1 MALPSSGPIS
11 MSMVNIEIGDDFN
24 QGVSFESIAADFN
37 LSAPNYGDSKLGLG
51 LDELYG
57 LSPSLTAVFSDFSV
71 TSFTVNSQDGLIT
84 SQPQAQAGSDPLVS
98 LTIDYVGDPFSL
110 VLADIT
116 RTADIDLTVPAESA
130 VGNPYSNQGSTLSGQ
145 VTSTQNPYQFEFDD
159 WTGGIG
165 NINPNTGIVSF
176 VNGNDSNAPSVVTSN
191 TNFTKVSTLPAAG
204 EYLPSAT
211 SFGVLSSQTT
221 RTVTFTIGVPG
232 GNQNGSGGAYGNQG
246 TTVTGTDSITQYPTE
261 TISTTQDSNPL
272 TWTNSQNINNKK
284 SISIDVGGGTG
295 TPSWSAIVREGHT
308 SGSGGVSTTNFEITT
323 VQSSSTS
330 GSFSAGNSGDDV
342 LYVYPVKPNTG
353 FLPLSD
359 RVSISLASGGI
370 SPIEVLLQQAG
381 NVTFTTS
388 PSPAGGA
395 TIDVTYRG
403 NGTVES
409 GDNTIGLTTNP
420 SPNEIDYIG
429 SITGSS
435 AFLIDGGTADV
446 TGTGNKTFTLTVPS
460 NTGAGRTATF
470 NIDATT
476 AGVTGVLNTYNLKQK
491 AAIATG
497 NIKYSSA
504 VLSISIGAFGTT
516 YTVQNSSGNPS
527 PAFLDM
533 RVVGANYA
541 VSYQASIATT
551 TYAGLSSTFDSSG
564 GGSGL
569 SSFNGTASTDATGAT
584 QFYVNMKTNSTT
596 GDNTFT
602 LTFTFDD
609 DTTATTTDIGFTVE
623 GISGGGGG
631 DDGGGGGG
639 DGVPPAGG
647 CLIYGTQVSM
657 MDGTTKEIQ
666 NLVIGDIVK
675 SINIDTMAD
684 GESESLNWSSDTLS
698 YTSAQSEV
706 VGNTE
711 YSVDTIYSF
720 NEGLIEASIDH
731 NHFIKRNNTHMFLS
745 SDNIQVGDYF
755 LNDED
760 VFVEITSI
768 EQNSDSNNFVYK
780 LDVESKDLFFA
791 NGIVTHNA
799 KGGEEP

>member
-1 MALPSSGPIS
+1 MALPASGPIS
-11 MSMVNIEIGDDFN
+11 MSMINLEIGDDYNDVVNFSEIGDN
-24 QGVSFESIAADFN
+24 FDLALSDLSISDLF
-37 LSAPNYGDSKLGLG
+37 
-51 LDELYG
+51 G
-57 LSPSLTAVFSDFSV
+57 LSPSITAVFTDFGI
-71 TSFTVNSQDGLIT
+71 TTFTVNSQNGSIT
-84 SQPQAQAGSDPLVS
+84 PPVATTGASPVPS
-98 LTIDYVGDPFSL
+98 LTVNYVGDPYSE
-110 VLADIT
+110 VLTSTA
-116 RTADIDLTVPAESA
+116 RTANVSLTVPSQNHG
-130 VGNPYSNQGSTLSGQ
+130 GNPYTNAGATLSDSVSG
-145 VTSTQNPYQFEFDD
+145 TQNAYSFEFND

-165 NINPNTGIVSF
+165 NINPNTGVVSF
-176 VNGNDSNAPSVVTSN
+176 TNGNDSNAPSVVTSN
-191 TNFTKVSTLPAAG
+191 TSFTKVSSSPGAG

-221 RTVTFTIGVPG
+221 RTITFTVGVPG

-284 SISIDVGGGTG
+284 GITIDVGGGTG
-295 TPSWSAIVREGHT
+295 TPSWSAIVLEGHT
-308 SGSGGVSTTNFEITT
+308 SGSGGVTTNNFAITT

-353 FLPLSD
+353 FLPVSD
-359 RVSISLASGGI
+359 RVSISLSSGGI
-370 SPIEVLLQQAG
+370 SPVEVLLQQDG

-388 PSPAGGA
+388 PTPVGGGS
-395 TIDVTYRG
+395 IDIIFRG

-409 GDNTIGLTTNP
+409 GDNTIELTTNP

-435 AFLIDGGTADV
+435 AFLLDGGTADV
-446 TGTGNKTFTLTVPS
+446 TGTGNKTFTLTVPA
-460 NTGAGRTATF
+460 NTGGQRTSDF

-476 AGVTGVLNTYNLKQK
+476 AGVSGVLKTYNLKQR
-491 AAIATG
+491 AAEATG

-541 VSYQASIATT
+541 VTYQASIATT
-551 TYAGLSSTFDSSG
+551 TYAGLSATSDSTG
-564 GGSGL
+564 GGNGL
-569 SSFNGTASTDATGAT
+569 AFFNGTASTDATGTT
-584 QFYVNMKTNSTT
+584 QFYVNMKTNSTS

-602 LTFTFDD
+602 LTFTFNDES
-609 DTTATTTDIGFTVE
+609 TATTTDIDFTVE
-623 GISGGGGG
+623 GTT
-631 DDGGGGGG
+631 GGGGGG
-639 DGVPPAGG
+639 PGGGGGGVPP
-647 CLIYGTQVSM
+647 CLIHGTQVSM
-657 MDGTTKEIQ
+657 IDGTTKEIQ

-720 NEGLIEASIDH
+720 NEGLIKASIDH

-755 LNDED
+755 LNDEG

-768 EQNSDSNNFVYK
+768 EQESDSNNFVYK
-780 LDVESKDLFFA
+780 IDVESKDLFFA
-791 NGIVTHNA
+791 NGILTHNA
-799 KGGEEP
+799 KGGEDP